1 MRKIYLPLL
10 LCLAVNTQAQIN
22 AVQPVSNTK
31 VSDVPDRYQ
40 QKIQI
45 VFALDA
51 TGSMAGLMSAAK
63 DKIWSIASSITQS
76 DQPPLL
82 EIGFVFYRD
91 KGDAFITK
99 RVPLSDSID
108 NVYAELM
115 AITASGGGDT
125 PESVN
130 QGLYEAVEMF
140 KWDADPGVF
149 KTVILVGDAEP
160 KMNYTDDV
168 KYPQTCLLARSKGI
182 VLNSI
187 LMGNN
192 ATAKKFFEKIPE
204 CSEGSFVNVDM
215 KVNDIAIATP
225 YDDAISDLNDKYEN
239 MALYYGDENTKM
251 KGSYVQ
257 ELNSKV
263 VTGSKSNVKAQRA
276 EYKMKKMEYAGAA
289 TKIKSN
295 DLLDD
300 ISNNRISIDSI
311 PTSELPTIV
320 QGMSREDRKK
330 YVESKSA
337 ERKKVYSEMQEKIKL
352 RNQYIK
358 DELAKKDNS
367 AVKNSFNN
375 IIYENLKAQAK
386 RKNIILTGD
395 AKF

>member
-1 MRKIYLPLL
+1 MRKFFLPLL
-10 LCLAVNTQAQIN
+10 LCLATTSQAQIHS
-22 AVQPVSNTK
+22 VQPVSNVHT
-31 VSDVPDRYQ
+31 SDIPQRYQ

-51 TGSMAGLMSAAK
+51 TGSMSGLMSAAK

-91 KGDAFITK
+91 KGDAFVTK

-115 AITASGGGDT
+115 AITATGGGDT

-130 QGLYEAVEMF
+130 QGLFEAVEMF
-140 KWDADPGVF
+140 KWDMDPGVF

-187 LMGNN
+187 LMGTN

-204 CSEGSFVNVDM
+204 CSEGSYVNVDM
-215 KVNDIAIATP
+215 KVNDIAIVTP
-225 YDDAISDLNDKYEN
+225 YDEVISSLNDKYES
-239 MALYYGDENTKM
+239 MAIYYGDETTKM
-251 KGSYVQ
+251 KGTKAQ
-257 ELNSKV
+257 ELNSLV

-276 EYKMKKMEYAGAA
+276 EYKMKKMEYSGAA
-289 TKIKSN
+289 TRIRSN

-300 ISNNRISIDSI
+300 LTNKRITLDSI
-311 PTSELPTIV
+311 PKHELPKIV
-320 QGMSREDRKK
+320 QGMTREQRKE
-330 YVESKSA
+330 YVEGKAA
-337 ERKKVYSEMQEKIKL
+337 ERNKIQLELQEKIKL

-358 DELAKKDNS
+358 DELAKKDNN

-375 IIYENLKAQAK
+375 IIYENIKAQAK